1 MCSPN
6 LGNVTT
12 HVTETLIRVINN
24 SLGAVMSLN
33 QKVDFQNEVQDSNYR
48 EINPNSLFEWNSNFL
63 SSFDGTGFFLA
74 IRCNQELAG
83 QILSKSKVPR
93 FSSEFSS

>member
-48 EINPNSLFEWNSNFL
+48 EINPNSLFKWNSNFL
-63 SSFDGTGFFLA
+63 SSFDGNRVFLA
-74 IRCNQELAG
+74 IRCNQERAHG
-83 QILSKSKVPR
+83 GMTRMEGVR
-93 FSSEFSS
+93 W